1 MMKTAVIGAGA
12 MGSLF
17 GGKLAAAGYP
27 VVLYDINQEHVDH
40 IAAHGLIIEEPLE
53 KSELTVEV
61 EATSVPEDLADCQLF
76 IIFVKSTAT
85 EAVARRFSSVAPR
98 ESIVMTLQNGIG
110 NEDIIRERFGI
121 ERTAAG
127 VTSHG
132 ATFIGAGKV
141 RHAGKGPTY
150 LCMSD
155 KNNTRLEPIVEIF
168 TKAGF
173 EMHVEKNIEEL
184 IWSKL
189 IINVGINGLTALT
202 GLTNGRLLDFA
213 ETRELMR
220 ELVAEAEAVVK
231 AKGISLTFD
240 NPVERVYEVAEKT
253 ALNRSSMLQDF
264 DKKVASEIDF
274 INSAIVR
281 EAEKLSIPSPVNR
294 TVTRLV
300 KTFDALHK
308 EQRENEGTDR

>member
-1 MMKTAVIGAGA
+1 MKTAVIGAGA

-17 GGKLAAAGYP
+17 GGNLAAAGYP
-27 VVLYDINQEHVDH
+27 VVLYDINREHVDR
-40 IAAHGLIIEEPLE
+40 IAANGLTIEEPLE
-53 KSELTVEV
+53 NREYTVEV
-61 EATSVPEDLADCQLF
+61 EATSVPENLTACDLF

-85 EAVARRFSSVAPR
+85 KIVAEQFSSIASP
-98 ESIVMTLQNGIG
+98 EAIVMTLQNGIG
-110 NEDIIRERFGI
+110 NEAIIRERFGGN
-121 ERTAAG
+121 RTAAG
-127 VTSHG
+127 VTSEG

-155 KNNTRLEPIVEIF
+155 KNNSRLGPFIEMF

-173 EMHVEKNIEEL
+173 EMHVEENIEEL

-220 ELVAEAEAVVK
+220 ELVEEAVAVVE
-231 AKGISLTFD
+231 AKEIRLTYD

-264 DKKVASEIDF
+264 DKKVTSEIEF

-281 EAEKLSIPSPVNR
+281 EAEKLGIAAPVNR

-300 KTFDALHK
+300 KTLDALHR
-308 EQRENEGTDR
+308 EQREHEETDRQ